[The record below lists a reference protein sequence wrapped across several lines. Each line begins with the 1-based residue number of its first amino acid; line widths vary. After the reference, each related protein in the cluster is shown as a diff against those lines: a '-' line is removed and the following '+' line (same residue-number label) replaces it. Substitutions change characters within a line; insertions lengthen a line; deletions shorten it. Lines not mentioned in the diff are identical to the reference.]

1 MIDVWWLAAQ
11 VVVGGLG
18 AVARFGVMAII
29 RPGVWSWG
37 LFVVNA
43 LGSLVVGAATGAFAV
58 QALDWTI
65 VALVLSFAA
74 GFTTFSTLTVT
85 AAQHIERREIRTGA
99 VLVTAHVVVGIALAA
114 VGYISTSMLLGA

>member
-1 MIDVWWLAAQ
+1 
-11 VVVGGLG
+11 
-18 AVARFGVMAII
+18 MAII

-37 LFVVNA
+37 LFAVNA
-43 LGSLVVGAATGAFAV
+43 AGSLVVGAAAGAFTV

-65 VALVLSFAA
+65 VALVLGFAA

-99 VLVTAHVVVGIALAA
+99 IIVTAHVIVGIALAA

>member
-11 VVVGGLG
+11 ILAGGLG
-18 AVARFGVMAII
+18 AVARFGLMSVI

-37 LFVVNA
+37 LFAVNA
-43 LGSLVVGAATGAFAV
+43 VGSLVVGAAAGAFAV
-58 QALDWTI
+58 EAFDWT
-65 VALVLSFAA
+65 AASLLLAFAA

-85 AAQHIERREIRTGA
+85 AAQHIERREIRTG
-99 VLVTAHVVVGIALAA
+99 VTLVTAHVVIGIGLAA

>member
-1 MIDVWWLAAQ
+1 MIDIWWLAAQ
-11 VVVGGLG
+11 VFVGGLG
-18 AVARFGVMAII
+18 AVARFGLMSVI
-29 RPGVWSWG
+29 RPGGWSWG

-43 LGSLVVGAATGAFAV
+43 LGSLVVGAATGAFAID
-58 QALDWTI
+58 ALDWTI
-65 VALVLSFAA
+65 VALVFAFAA

-99 VLVTAHVVVGIALAA
+99 IIVTAHVVVGIALAA

>member
-1 MIDVWWLAAQ
+1 VIDIWWLAAQ
-11 VVVGGLG
+11 VLVGGLG
-18 AVARFGVMAII
+18 AVARFGLMSVI
-29 RPGVWSWG
+29 RPGGWSWG

-58 QALDWTI
+58 DALDWTI
-65 VALVLSFAA
+65 VALVLAFAA

-85 AAQHIERREIRTGA
+85 AAQHIERREIRTGTII
-99 VLVTAHVVVGIALAA
+99 VTAHVVVGIALAA

>member
-1 MIDVWWLAAQ
+1 MIDGWWLAAQ
-11 VVVGGLG
+11 ILAGGLG
-18 AVARFGVMAII
+18 AVARFGVMSIV

-37 LFVVNA
+37 LVAVNA
-43 LGSLVVGAATGAFAV
+43 AGSLVVGAAAGAFTV

-65 VALVLSFAA
+65 VALVLGFAA

-85 AAQHIERREIRTGA
+85 AAQHIERREIRTGIII
-99 VLVTAHVVVGIALAA
+99 VTSHVVVGIALAA

>member
-1 MIDVWWLAAQ
+1 VIDVWWLAAQ
-11 VVVGGLG
+11 VLVGGIG
-18 AVARFGVMAII
+18 AVARFGLMSVI
-29 RPGVWSWG
+29 RPGGWSWG

-58 QALDWTI
+58 DALDWTI
-65 VALVLSFAA
+65 VALVLAFAA

-99 VLVTAHVVVGIALAA
+99 IIVTAHVVVGIALAA